1 MKRFIYLLFLF
12 SVVCIIPHKSYA
24 QSGTLVI
31 YASLA
36 EESSLDSIISQ
47 DQNSG
52 SPHLVYQLASTD
64 TPYIFYRAIV
74 IDNDVTISGVLGAN
88 NKPPCILPATL
99 SDNSIPGHLFTFTKA
114 GSVVKLENLY
124 LLGIS
129 VANTVNWGDGWGV
142 TVTGDNIKT
151 YIDNCVFEQWGQF
164 GINFSGQNDGFW
176 ITNCKFRNFVNNTSV
191 YTGEPFRMR
200 NDLGVTLVDT
210 IVMRYNTF
218 LAVNAYVSCVPV
230 GGYAKYVE
238 FVHNTIVGCFKN
250 PFFSMNVTNWKVNH
264 NIFYATYVGGL
275 ANGEYPWWDRVWDP
289 GAGSTIDLDP
299 LNIANAGRFGIDT
312 TLSNWSDL
320 AEAAR
325 TIQVNDNI
333 YFRPQSITDYVNNW
347 NTTHTGTDS
356 IVTTEWMNEPTTNMF
371 ADNTRWPGLNDDG
384 NLVGTDPQYG
394 NGIAEMIAAPGTT
407 VPPGNG
413 LGLIPYLAAARG
425 NGGVANDI
433 WAYSISAPDFNS
445 GIWTP
450 TWPLPEQASNDLRY
464 SASLMATDGVQY
476 GDPYWFT
483 LTPSDVENNPAQPNA
498 FILYEAYPNP
508 FNPSTTISFNL
519 SEDGLV
525 NLKIYN
531 LQGQEVYTVVD
542 NLYKIRGAYEYKVDL
557 NSLASGVYFYKL
569 QQADNVQT
577 KKMILMK

>member
-1 MKRFIYLLFLF
+1 MKRFIYLLLLIL
-12 SVVCIIPHKSYA
+12 VVCIIPYTSYA

-36 EESSLDSIISQ
+36 EESSLDAIIAA
-47 DQNSG
+47 DQASG
-52 SPHLVYQLASTD
+52 SPHLVYELASTD
-64 TPYIFYRAIV
+64 TPYIFYSAIV

-88 NKPPCILPATL
+88 NRPSCIQPAVL
-99 SDNSIPGHLFTFTKA
+99 SDNSIPGHALTFTKA

-142 TVTGDNIKT
+142 TVTGDNVKT
-151 YIDNCVFEQWGQF
+151 YIDNCVFEEWGQF

-176 ITNCKFRNFVNNTSV
+176 ITNCKFRNFVNTTSV

-238 FVHNTIVGCFKN
+238 FIHNTIVGCFKN
-250 PFFSMNVTNWKVNH
+250 PFFSMNITDWKVNH

-299 LNIANAGRFGIDT
+299 MNIANAGRFGIDT
-312 TLSNWSDL
+312 TLANWSDL

-333 YFRPQSITDYVNNW
+333 YFRPQSITDYVNTW

-394 NGIAEMIAAPGTT
+394 SGIITMIAAPGTT

-433 WAYSISAPDFNS
+433 WAYSISVPDFNS

-483 LTPSDVENNPAQPNA
+483 LNPSDADDAAQLPDA
-498 FILYEAYPNP
+498 FVLYEAYPNP
-508 FNPSTTISFNL
+508 FNPSTTIRFSIPESGN
-519 SEDGLV
+519 V
-525 NLKIYN
+525 TLKVYN
-531 LQGQEVYTVVD
+531 LTGQEVKAVID
-542 NLYKIRGAYEYKVDL
+542 NEFMSNGTHNIKVDMSNL
-557 NSLASGVYFYKL
+557 SSGVYFFTLKHSYNSL
-569 QQADNVQT
+569 T
-577 KKMILMK
+577 KKMVLLK